1 MNITEETV
9 EHLADIT
16 NLKVSSEEKIKLV
29 EELKKIFD
37 YVEIMNDIDTDGIE
51 PMSHVLD
58 VTNVFREDVIEN
70 KDTREQ
76 LLRNAPEQKDGSFV
90 VPKAVD

>member
-1 MNITEETV
+1 M
-9 EHLADIT
+9 
-16 NLKVSSEEKIKLV
+16 V

-58 VTNVFREDVIEN
+58 VTNVFVRMLLKIKILEN
-70 KDTREQ
+70 NYWECTK
-76 LLRNAPEQKDGSFV
+76 AKDGSFV
-90 VPKAVD
+90 VPKAD